1 MRAALLLVCFAVA
14 GCMSAR
20 PVELRFDPAARVVAG
35 HDLTGVRV
43 TVRTVRDVRGEEEI
57 GRHRDGL
64 ARVTQYPYVA
74 AGPIDSA
81 VRATFEATLREAR
94 ATVVPEGKPTDLVF
108 DVDVV
113 HVSLTTD
120 GMLAGEETFGE
131 IVMRVSAFDRDG
143 RPLTSGVYKQPFAD
157 EDHADPGLL
166 GDAVHKLCGT
176 IVSSIHL
183 SSH

>member
-1 MRAALLLVCFAVA
+1 
-14 GCMSAR
+14 MSAR
-20 PVELRFDPAARVVAG
+20 PVEMRFDPAARVVAG

-43 TVRTVRDVRGEEEI
+43 TVRRVRDARTEEEI

-74 AGPIDSA
+74 AAPLDGA
-81 VRATFEATLREAR
+81 VRATFESTLREAR
-94 ATVVPEGKPTDLVF
+94 ASVVPEGQPADLVF
-108 DVDVV
+108 DIDVV
-113 HVSLTTD
+113 HISLTTD

-131 IVMRVSAFDRDG
+131 VALRVAAFDGEG
-143 RPLTSGVYKQPFAD
+143 RALTSGVYKQPFAD

-176 IVSSIHL
+176 IVSSIRRVR
-183 SSH
+183 